1 MSTRTLANTLF
12 HFSFSTPVWCGA
24 ACVQLR
30 VSSTTHLAWY
40 TSRNT
45 ATVYVDAPSSAEA
58 YYCRLL
64 NWWLLVAGLSKVY
77 IEGITNFRPKFADL
91 CASEEGPDITPHVRF
106 EAISLQTSMTTVG
119 GSPSCPYL
127 VAQSRS
133 AECLAGMNVW
143 SLEPFLVCFHAKC
156 TAMRLLRCVN
166 KSFRSRFE

>member
-1 MSTRTLANTLF
+1 M
-12 HFSFSTPVWCGA
+12 PVI
-24 ACVQLR
+24 
-30 VSSTTHLAWY
+30 
-40 TSRNT
+40 
-45 ATVYVDAPSSAEA
+45 E
-58 YYCRLL
+58 
-64 NWWLLVAGLSKVY
+64 LVVADLSKVY
-77 IEGITNFRPKFADL
+77 IEGITDFRQKFADL
-91 CASEEGPDITPHVRF
+91 YGSGEGPDITLDVRF

-133 AECLAGMNVW
+133 AECLAGMSVW